1 MIDVLHGPPRSPHG
15 NTFPEV
21 QRDFA
26 RMNINAHPPFSHN
39 GDNRYS
45 PPNLPS
51 DVHPGLHHEDSN
63 GQIFNDLDS
72 PLPRYEGFMLTKAEN
87 PGQEKKWLRVKRKE
101 MPWYQ
106 AQFRSEIQKEKRKGV
121 NVDKVYNSKEMNGS
135 KRDQI
140 DRLIRDKILQN
151 PTFDYKLVS
160 LKLDVLRN
168 GTTNSMRVILKRE
181 NTSSD
186 AFTRVQAL
194 NGEIIDLTKEDV
206 HHGFVESSYES
217 SRGSPPPVPN
227 FMHQKEPMFPEPRL
241 PSTQGAE
248 PWAHVHRPD
257 ISGSSPQPSLHFER
271 TLPSFG
277 QPLGDSF
284 RQDSAFRPPHD
295 DPSRR
300 ESAFRPPPGDSLRRE
315 PPFGPPPSF
324 QQPHDDH
331 DFQPE
336 ISEERQHPD
345 FIPAGKKYHKN
356 DKSDNKR
363 SDNKHDKNHGKNYD
377 KNYEKSHREST
388 SYSESDG
395 SESFSDYSDFSKTR
409 SNQTRDTELSADEYR
424 GEKMSSGKYKKN
436 RRNSHSSQEQ
446 YHGSSDK
453 DDHRHGPRL
462 GRKDSRQSSRGSH
475 EYERNTHGA
484 FRKHQRRS
492 PHHSTN
498 SSQSS
503 GVRYYIDDFEVIPS
517 SNSRHERPSP
527 FRRTSSI
534 SHDYPPSLHQR
545 TSSYDEEVRATR
557 RPSGIKGNRMSSF
570 SHPIDVFDER
580 AVMMDEIAKSVK
592 NDLRVENLAKENEEL
607 REAMMENMQPMGPRG
622 FHHRPAM
629 GSTQPIDQYVDLS
642 YSEPRRTRRY
652 SGRHLQRGGLF
663 AGLV

>member
-1 MIDVLHGPPRSPHG
+1 MIDVLHGPPRSSHG

-39 GDNRYS
+39 GDNLYG

-51 DVHPGLHHEDSN
+51 DVHSGLHHEDSN

-72 PLPRYEGFMLTKAEN
+72 PLPRYEGFMLTKAEF

-121 NVDKVYNSKEMNGS
+121 NADKVYNSKEMNGS
-135 KRDQI
+135 KREQV

-168 GTTNSMRVILKRE
+168 GMTNSMRVILKRE

-194 NGEIIDLTKEDV
+194 NGEIVDLTKDDV
-206 HHGFVESSYES
+206 SHGVGESAHGS
-217 SRGSPPPVPN
+217 SRGSPPPVRN
-227 FMHQKEPMFPEPRL
+227 FMHHQKEPMLPESRL

-248 PWAHVHRPD
+248 PWAHVRRPD
-257 ISGSSPQPSLHFER
+257 IPGSSPQLSPSFEH
-271 TLPSFG
+271 TLPSFS
-277 QPLGDSF
+277 QPLDNSF
-284 RQDSAFRPPHD
+284 RREPAGAFRPSPD
-295 DPSRR
+295 DPLRR
-300 ESAFRPPPGDSLRRE
+300 ES
-315 PPFGPPPSF
+315 PFGPPPSF
-324 QQPHDDH
+324 QQPHHHH
-331 DFQPE
+331 DFQTE
-336 ISEERQHPD
+336 ISEEQQDSD
-345 FIPAGKKYHKN
+345 FVPAGKKTHQN
-356 DKSDNKR
+356 DRSDNKR
-363 SDNKHDKNHGKNYD
+363 SDNKHDKNHGRNHD
-377 KNYEKSHREST
+377 NNYEKSHREST
-388 SYSESDG
+388 SHSEFDG
-395 SESFSDYSDFSKTR
+395 SESLSDYSDFSKTR
-409 SNQTRDTELSADEYR
+409 SNQTRDTEVSADEYR

-436 RRNSHSSQEQ
+436 RRNSYSSQEQ

-475 EYERNTHGA
+475 EDERNTRGG
-484 FRKHQRRS
+484 FRRHRRRS
-492 PHHSTN
+492 PHHSPN

-534 SHDYPPSLHQR
+534 SQDYPPSLHQR
-545 TSSYDEEVRATR
+545 TSSYDEEARATR
-557 RPSGIKGNRMSSF
+557 RPSGIRGNRMSSL
-570 SHPIDVFDER
+570 SHPVDVFDER
-580 AVMMDEIAKSVK
+580 AMMDEIAKNVK
-592 NDLRVENLAKENEEL
+592 NELRVENLAKENEEL